1 LTTAYEKFSYLDVSV
16 SEGVATIYIN
26 RPEKSNA
33 CDEVGHRE
41 LATILR
47 VIQCDDSVRAAVIT
61 GRGPTF
67 SVGGDIALVQ
77 AIHSSPAVAIRTMRE
92 ARELIQSHI
101 ECDKPIVAAI
111 NGVGMGASL
120 AFALLCDYIV
130 IERGVNIADGHI
142 RAALSAGDGGTMIWP
157 LTMGLTK
164 AKRFLMTGDSIDA
177 EEAERLGLVTEVVS
191 SDRSLQRAT
200 QVARRFADGP
210 QTAIRNTKMALNQWL
225 RLAQTTSFDF
235 SLALEFLSAVDEDVP
250 RALQELRNRRV
261 GAMPIDQH
269 LE

>member
-1 LTTAYEKFSYLDVSV
+1 
-16 SEGVATIYIN
+16 
-26 RPEKSNA
+26 
-33 CDEVGHRE
+33 
-41 LATILR
+41 
-47 VIQCDDSVRAAVIT
+47 
-61 GRGPTF
+61 
-67 SVGGDIALVQ
+67 
-77 AIHSSPAVAIRTMRE
+77 
-92 ARELIQSHI
+92 
-101 ECDKPIVAAI
+101 
-111 NGVGMGASL
+111 
-120 AFALLCDYIV
+120 
-130 IERGVNIADGHI
+130 
-142 RAALSAGDGGTMIWP
+142 MIWP